1 MAPIPQLQ
9 SQLSSLYLPN
19 TGPITA
25 HFYHPRTGLMTLIQ
39 IFKILDLENPGETQ
53 ERDQGLQRLLLNH
66 VPGKGQELL
75 NPNQS
80 SQRMNKELLKTE
92 TDEGNVASSNGTS
105 SSKVIDVLEP
115 DDAQE
120 ETGKEEEQEEDN
132 KENCKDDNEGKYE
145 ECDGMI
151 DAQAAQKFENDSREE
166 AENKKSSRMKIK
178 DKILFKGLPKLNMD
192 QNFCLRD
199 ELGNESLDDYE
210 RASSRQWSQKS
221 KKNSLSFIKRG
232 GSGRGFANFKYDKEW
247 KKKFLI
253 FKRIK
258 VENLDKSYFEFDR
271 IEISLNRTMEDV
283 QFKIN
288 SAEQQIKESLE
299 PDIKPKLF
307 ILPKMMI
314 NHQIQTLF
322 KSISGRVVH
331 IDRRRLEE
339 GWIKQ
344 FSQLRSQLESTC
356 DNICLVELGAQS
368 TNYGFDSNY
377 DEPPLEYLQ
386 ALEKFKRDLN
396 SSCFKM
402 IASATNL
409 IKEIR
414 CQIAELDE
422 DMNKKLY
429 PLNYLSV
436 DLRKDGKS
444 LVGDLGKEDQAQ
456 DQEMAPQMSYR
467 KEDID

>member
-151 DAQAAQKFENDSREE
+151 DAQAAQKFENDSRSISSNTMMILKQQKRLTPITKILKDTYLKKFDNNSNLCAINREEE

-210 RASSRQWSQKS
+210 RASSRQ
-221 KKNSLSFIKRG
+221 
-232 GSGRGFANFKYDKEW
+232 GFANFKYDKEW

-288 SAEQQIKESLE
+288 SAEQQIKESVAEQLE
-299 PDIKPKLF
+299 LSINSCPSTNIKPKLF

-331 IDRRRLEE
+331 IDRRRLEFINE
-339 GWIKQ
+339 FNCQ
-344 FSQLRSQLESTC
+344 R
-356 DNICLVELGAQS
+356 
-368 TNYGFDSNY
+368 
-377 DEPPLEYLQ
+377 
-386 ALEKFKRDLN
+386 
-396 SSCFKM
+396 M
-402 IASATNL
+402 I
-409 IKEIR
+409 
-414 CQIAELDE
+414 
-422 DMNKKLY
+422 
-429 PLNYLSV
+429 
-436 DLRKDGKS
+436 
-444 LVGDLGKEDQAQ
+444 
-456 DQEMAPQMSYR
+456 
-467 KEDID
+467 

>member
-1 MAPIPQLQ
+1 
-9 SQLSSLYLPN
+9 
-19 TGPITA
+19 
-25 HFYHPRTGLMTLIQ
+25 
-39 IFKILDLENPGETQ
+39 
-53 ERDQGLQRLLLNH
+53 
-66 VPGKGQELL
+66 
-75 NPNQS
+75 
-80 SQRMNKELLKTE
+80 
-92 TDEGNVASSNGTS
+92 
-105 SSKVIDVLEP
+105 
-115 DDAQE
+115 
-120 ETGKEEEQEEDN
+120 
-132 KENCKDDNEGKYE
+132 
-145 ECDGMI
+145 
-151 DAQAAQKFENDSREE
+151 
-166 AENKKSSRMKIK
+166 MKIK

-288 SAEQQIKESLE
+288 SAEQQIKESVAEQLE
-299 PDIKPKLF
+299 LSINSCPSTNIKPKLF

-456 DQEMAPQMSYR
+456 DQEMVEETMHRYLF
-467 KEDID
+467 